1 MMLVL
6 RITSRIN
13 SSCSTPDMKTIL
25 ISFNF
30 VISWKMYGDLQIMIA
45 KKYSYLDND
54 RDGFIDKRNVKFGI
68 SFVTNKNID
77 SDDVDRAFDTY
88 DTDKD
93 GKMNKREFILASM
106 NDGFLRSVEN
116 PSITT
121 SFFNN

>member
-1 MMLVL
+1 M
-6 RITSRIN
+6 
-13 SSCSTPDMKTIL
+13 
-25 ISFNF
+25 
-30 VISWKMYGDLQIMIA
+30 
-45 KKYSYLDND
+45 
-54 RDGFIDKRNVKFGI
+54 KFGI